1 MRADLAAGVFADGQT
16 DGGGTQSAPRFGAL

>member
-16 DGGGTQSAPRFGAL
+16 MAAALNPRHSSVH